1 MPFRIEALSDQNLS
15 DINRANQPFEILGK
29 VTPSLQNGRWSL
41 KESLLPEGERYL
53 KTYPCDEVDYTAYI
67 GSGDR
72 AAFLCYDGEECIGQT
87 VLHRD
92 WNRYA
97 FVEDLCVAAQH
108 RRKGVGKALM
118 EQACIWAKA
127 QGMKG
132 LSLETQDNNVAA
144 CRFYS
149 AIGME
154 LGGVNTKLY
163 RQFDRPYS
171 EETALFWYLE
181 FDRQPKIRTRA
192 TVGGQTAP
200 DGSPLR
206 VGAIVW
212 GVKNVRRAVDFWS
225 RALNYRL
232 KYPASDDWAILI
244 PKDGEGIQLSISL
257 VSSEKAKRHHIDL
270 FTEDQEKEVNRLL
283 KLEATRAEW
292 NYPPGAD
299 YVVLHDPDGNPFCVV
314 DRKES

>member
-1 MPFRIEALSDQNLS
+1 MPFRIEALSEQNLS

-29 VTPSLQNGRWSL
+29 VIPSLQNGRWSL

-72 AAFLCYDGEECIGQT
+72 AAFLCCDRTECIGQI
-87 VLHRD
+87 VLRRD

-108 RRKGVGKALM
+108 RRKGAGKALM
-118 EQACIWAKA
+118 EQACAWAKA
-127 QGMKG
+127 QGLKG

-144 CRFYS
+144 CRFYA

-163 RQFDRPYS
+163 CQFDRPYS

-181 FDRQPKIRTRA
+181 FDR
-192 TVGGQTAP
+192 
-200 DGSPLR
+200 
-206 VGAIVW
+206 
-212 GVKNVRRAVDFWS
+212 
-225 RALNYRL
+225 
-232 KYPASDDWAILI
+232 
-244 PKDGEGIQLSISL
+244 
-257 VSSEKAKRHHIDL
+257 
-270 FTEDQEKEVNRLL
+270 
-283 KLEATRAEW
+283 
-292 NYPPGAD
+292 
-299 YVVLHDPDGNPFCVV
+299 
-314 DRKES
+314 KES